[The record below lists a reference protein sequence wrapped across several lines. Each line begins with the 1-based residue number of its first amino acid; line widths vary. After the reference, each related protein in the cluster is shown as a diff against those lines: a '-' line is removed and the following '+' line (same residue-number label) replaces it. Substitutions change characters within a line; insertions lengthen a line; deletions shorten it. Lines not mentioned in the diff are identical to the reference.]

1 MVITG
6 TCTVLQG
13 KFGADLLA
21 NTRNEG
27 AGKDYACISK
37 ELLFKHGHK
46 ARPASGSFCSLN
58 ELAMGELVFL
68 LPLTCLLSVSK

>member
-1 MVITG
+1 MS
-6 TCTVLQG
+6 QG
-13 KFGADLLA
+13 KFGAALLA
-21 NTRNEG
+21 NTRDEG

-58 ELAMGELVFL
+58 ELAMGEFAPL
-68 LPLTCLLSVSK
+68 LPLAGPLSASR

>member
-1 MVITG
+1 M
-6 TCTVLQG
+6 LQG